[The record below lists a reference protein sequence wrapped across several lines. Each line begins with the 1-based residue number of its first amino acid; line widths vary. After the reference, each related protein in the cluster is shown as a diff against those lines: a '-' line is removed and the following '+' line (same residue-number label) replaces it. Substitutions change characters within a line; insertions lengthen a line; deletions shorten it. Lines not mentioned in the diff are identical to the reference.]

1 MFKIN
6 WKYFLANLLPP
17 ILRQDKQIAWLQVIT
32 TMLRQ
37 VYDEFQ
43 QLKDKWFCDI
53 NYTGQVCYLQSRL
66 KLVDSSA
73 QIIDGTLIDTM
84 SLCNINE
91 AFVPVFFNN
100 IEEEIEPTRLIN
112 ISELQ
117 VIADFY
123 IKISNMSKA
132 EQIKSIVNQFKLYDK
147 TYKII
152 QNEQIIDDYIWSDAN
167 IS

>member
-6 WKYFLANLLPP
+6 WKYYLANLLPP
-17 ILRQDKQIAWLQVIT
+17 ILRQPRQIAWLQVIT
-32 TMLRQ
+32 IMLRS
-37 VYDEFQ
+37 VYEEFQ
-43 QLKDKWFCDI
+43 LLKERWFFDI
-53 NYTGQVCYLQSRL
+53 NYTGQVCYLESRL
-66 KLVDSSA
+66 KLVDSST
-73 QIIDGTLIDTM
+73 QIMDGTLIDTI

-91 AFVPVFFNN
+91 AFLPVFFNN
-100 IEEEIEPTRLIN
+100 IEEGIEPARMIN
-112 ISELQ
+112 IEELQ